1 MTHPETMKAVVLPAP
16 GRMALAEKPVPRP
29 GPEELLIQVAG
40 CGICGTDLKIR
51 DHGLPGQPPFGSSFT
66 PGHEYAGTV
75 VAVGEGVDEF
85 AVGDPVVVEAHKG
98 CGRCENCLRGMYTAC
113 LNYGNVAKGHRC
125 NGITTDGGL
134 AEYAVNHVN
143 TLYKIPGNVSF
154 EEAIVV
160 MTAGSPLYGL
170 ENAGGYLVGDTVT
183 VLGPGPIG
191 LMAVQLAKAMGAARV
206 ILTGTREGRLR
217 LGRELG
223 ADHTV
228 NVLEE
233 DPVAAVLKATGGR
246 GADLVIDCAGG
257 EDTLQQCLQMVRR
270 GGKILLVAFYRRPV
284 TADISIAVRN
294 NVTIYTERGEGG
306 LSVGRALALL
316 ATGKITAKPLVT
328 HVFPLDEVH
337 RAYEV
342 VEKRIG
348 DPIKVILRP

>member
-1 MTHPETMKAVVLPAP
+1 MRLPETMKAVILTSP
-16 GRMALAEKPVPRP
+16 GRMALSQKPLPHP
-29 GPEELLIQVAG
+29 GPEEVLVKVAG

-51 DHGLPGQPPFGSSFT
+51 DHGLPGQPPFGSFT

-75 VAVGEGVDEF
+75 VAVGETVTEF
-85 AVGDPVVVEAHKG
+85 AIGDRVVVEAHKG

-134 AEYAVNHVN
+134 AEYAVNHIN
-143 TLYKIPGNVSF
+143 TLYKIPENVSF
-154 EEAIVV
+154 DEAIMV

-170 ENAGGYLVGDTVT
+170 ENVGGYIVGETVAI
-183 VLGPGPIG
+183 LGPGPIG
-191 LMAVQLAKAMGAARV
+191 LMAVQLCKAMGAARV
-206 ILTGTREGRLR
+206 ILTGTREGRLK

-223 ADHTV
+223 ADLTV
-228 NVLEE
+228 NVREE
-233 DPVAAVLKATGGR
+233 DPVAAVLRATGGR
-246 GADLVIDCAGG
+246 GADLVIDCAGAD
-257 EDTLQQCLQMVRR
+257 DTLQQCLQMVKR
-270 GGKILLVAFYRRPV
+270 GGKILLVAFYKGPV

-306 LSVGRALALL
+306 GSVGRALALL
-316 ATGKITAKPLVT
+316 ATGKIVAKPLIT
-328 HVFPLDEVH
+328 HLFPLEEVD

-342 VEKRIG
+342 FEKRIG

>member
-1 MTHPETMKAVVLPAP
+1 MTLPETMRAVILPAP
-16 GRMALAEKPVPRP
+16 RKMAMSRKPVPRP
-29 GPEELLIQVAG
+29 GQDEVLICVAG

-51 DHGLPGQPPFGSSFT
+51 DHGLPGQPPFGSFT

-75 VAVGEGVDEF
+75 VALGETVDEF
-85 AVGDPVVVEAHKG
+85 AIGDRVVVEAHKG

-113 LNYGNVAKGHRC
+113 LNYGSVAKGHRC

-134 AEYAVNHVN
+134 AEYAVNHIN
-143 TLYKIPGNVSF
+143 TLYKIPDNVSF
-154 EEAIVV
+154 DEAIMV

-170 ENAGGYLVGDTVT
+170 ENAGGYIVGETVAI
-183 VLGPGPIG
+183 LGPGPIG
-191 LMAVQLAKAMGAARV
+191 LMAVQLCKAMGASRI
-206 ILTGTREGRLR
+206 ILTGTREGRLK

-223 ADHTV
+223 ADVTV
-228 NVLEE
+228 NVREE
-233 DPVAAVLKATGGR
+233 DPIATVLKATGGQ

-257 EDTLQQCLQMVRR
+257 DETLQQCLQMVKR
-270 GGKILLVAFYRRPV
+270 GGKILLVAFYKGPV

-306 LSVGRALALL
+306 GSVGRALALL
-316 ATGKITAKPLVT
+316 ATGKIVAKPLIT
-328 HVFPLDEVH
+328 HIFPLEEVH

-342 VEKRIG
+342 FEKRIG

>member
-1 MTHPETMKAVVLPAP
+1 MTRPETMKAIVLPAP
-16 GRMALAEKPVPRP
+16 GTMALGEKPVPRP

-51 DHGLPGQPPFGSSFT
+51 DHGLPGQPPFGSFT

-75 VAVGEGVDEF
+75 VAVGEAVDEF
-85 AVGDPVVVEAHKG
+85 RLGDRVVVEAHKG
-98 CGRCENCLRGMYTAC
+98 CGRCENCLRGMHTAC

-143 TLYKIPGNVSF
+143 TLYRLPDNVSF
-154 EEAIVV
+154 EEAIVI

-170 ENAGGYLVGDTVT
+170 ENAGGYLVGDTVA
-183 VLGPGPIG
+183 VLGPGPVG
-191 LMAVQLAKAMGAARV
+191 LMAVQLSKAMGAARV
-206 ILTGTREGRLR
+206 ILTGTRDGRLQ

-228 NVLEE
+228 NVREA
-233 DPVAAVLKATGGR
+233 DPVAAVLKATDQR

-257 EDTLQQCLQMVRR
+257 DDTLQQCLQMVRR
-270 GGKILLVAFYRRPV
+270 GGKILLVAFYKRPV

-306 LSVGRALALL
+306 LSVGRALSLL
-316 ATGKITAKPLVT
+316 ATGRITAKPLVT

>member
-1 MTHPETMKAVVLPAP
+1 MTFPETMKVVILPSP
-16 GRMALAEKPVPRP
+16 GRMVLSRKPVPRP
-29 GPEELLIQVAG
+29 GPEEVLVKVAG

-51 DHGLPGQPPFGSSFT
+51 DHGLPGQPPFGSFT

-75 VAVGEGVDEF
+75 VALGETVDEF
-85 AVGDPVVVEAHKG
+85 AIGDRVVVEAHKG
-98 CGRCENCLRGMYTAC
+98 CGRCNNCLRGMYTAC
-113 LNYGNVAKGHRC
+113 LNYGSVAKGHRC

-143 TLYKIPGNVSF
+143 TLYKIPENVSF
-154 EEAIVV
+154 DEAIMV

-170 ENAGGYLVGDTVT
+170 ENAGGYIVGETVAI
-183 VLGPGPIG
+183 LGPGPIG
-191 LMAVQLAKAMGAARV
+191 LMGVQLCKAMGASRV

-223 ADHTV
+223 ADVTV
-228 NVLEE
+228 NVREE
-233 DPVAAVLKATGGR
+233 DPVAAVLTATGGL

-257 EDTLQQCLQMVRR
+257 DDTLQQCLHMVKR
-270 GGKILLVAFYRRPV
+270 GGKVLLVAFYKGPV

-306 LSVGRALALL
+306 GSVGRALSLL
-316 ATGKITAKPLVT
+316 ATGKIVAKPLIT
-328 HVFPLDEVH
+328 HIFPLEEVH

-342 VEKRIG
+342 FEKRIG